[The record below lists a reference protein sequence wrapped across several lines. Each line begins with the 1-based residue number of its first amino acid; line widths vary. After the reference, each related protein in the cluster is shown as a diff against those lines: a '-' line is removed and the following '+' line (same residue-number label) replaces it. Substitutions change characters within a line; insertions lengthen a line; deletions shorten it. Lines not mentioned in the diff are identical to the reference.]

1 MKKLFL
7 GILLVFIFMVFTLV
21 KQNSQSSNNSK
32 VVFIGDSITEQWQK
46 LEPSFFKN
54 KNYINKGIS
63 GQTSP
68 QISNRFKKDVINL
81 KPDLVIIL
89 AGTNDIAQNSGPIT
103 IKEIS
108 ENIFAMAEQGK
119 ANGIKIIISSV
130 LPAYDFPWRTGLEPA
145 KKIVELNNILKK
157 YANKNGIVYLDYYSS
172 MVDKQKG
179 LKDKFTYDG
188 VHPNKEGYQV
198 MGPLAEEAI
207 KKVLY

>member
-1 MKKLFL
+1 
-7 GILLVFIFMVFTLV
+7 
-21 KQNSQSSNNSK
+21 
-32 VVFIGDSITEQWQK
+32 
-46 LEPSFFKN
+46 
-54 KNYINKGIS
+54 
-63 GQTSP
+63 
-68 QISNRFKKDVINL
+68 
-81 KPDLVIIL
+81 
-89 AGTNDIAQNSGPIT
+89 
-103 IKEIS
+103 
-108 ENIFAMAEQGK
+108 MAEQGK

>member
-32 VVFIGDSITEQWQK
+32 VVFIGNSITEQWQK

-68 QISNRFKKDVINL
+68 QILNRFKKDVINL

>member
-145 KKIVELNNILKK
+145 KKIVTLNEILKK